1 MQALDKGLADLLG
14 QLDVVQL
21 DISLALNGLPVL
33 VLDHGCK
40 SLGGSCQ
47 DVLVAGHL
55 RLHIRV
61 KTKLFVKMKKAPF
74 CRQKPR

>member
-21 DISLALNGLPVL
+21 DVSLALNGLPVF
-33 VLDHGCK
+33 VLDHSCK
-40 SLGGSCQ
+40 SLGCSCQ

-55 RLHIRV
+55 RLHIRPNYLS
-61 KTKLFVKMKKAPF
+61 K
-74 CRQKPR
+74 